1 MASDD
6 NPMLKPI
13 IDKLADLKMYGSKST
28 INDLSIRSFIPS
40 SLNRYYYY
48 EGSLTAPTCDE
59 VVKWVLLDKTIKIS
73 EEQLLSLQELRNDMD
88 NEVRI

>member
-1 MASDD
+1 MADDD

-13 IDKLADLKMYGSKST
+13 IDKLADLKIHGSKST

-40 SLNRYYYY
+40 SLNRYFYY

-59 VVKWVLLDKTIKIS
+59 VVQWVLIDKMFKIS
-73 EEQLLSLQELRNDMD
+73 EEQLLSLQELRNDLD
-88 NEVRI
+88 HEVRI

>member
-1 MASDD
+1 MANDD

-13 IDKLADLKMYGSKST
+13 IDKLADLIMYESKST
-28 INDLSIRSFIPS
+28 INDLSIRSFIPY

-59 VVKWVLLDKTIKIS
+59 VVQWVLLDNTIKIS

-88 NEVRI
+88 NEVSN

>member
-1 MASDD
+1 MAADD

-13 IDKLADLKMYGSKST
+13 IDKLADLKMSGANST

-40 SLNRYYYY
+40 SLNRYFYY

-59 VVKWVLLDKTIKIS
+59 VVQWVLLDQTLKIS
-73 EEQLLSLQELRNDMD
+73 EEQLLSLQELRNDLD